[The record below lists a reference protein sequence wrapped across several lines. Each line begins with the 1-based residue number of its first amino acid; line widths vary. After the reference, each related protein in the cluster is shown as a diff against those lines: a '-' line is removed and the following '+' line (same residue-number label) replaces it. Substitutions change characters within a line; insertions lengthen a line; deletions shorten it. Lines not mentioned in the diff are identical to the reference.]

1 MAGPNFLRRQK
12 TLESLQIKRLHP
24 DAVLPVRAHST
35 DAGLDLHAVEQVGI
49 PVLGRNLV
57 GTGIAVQIPKGYVG
71 YITPRSG
78 LAHSNG
84 ITVLNS
90 PGTIDAGYT
99 GEIKVNL
106 VNHGQAPYVVTPGQR
121 VAQLVIHPITL
132 PEVEE
137 VDELPATARGA
148 NGHGSSGL

>member
-1 MAGPNFLRRQK
+1 M
-12 TLESLQIKRLHP
+12 ESLHIKKLHP
-24 DAVLPVRAHST
+24 DATLPVRAHST

-57 GTGIAVQIPKGYVG
+57 GTGIAVHLPKGYVG

-78 LAHSNG
+78 LAASYG

-99 GEIKVNL
+99 GELKVIL
-106 VNHGQAPYVVTPGQR
+106 VNHGQAPYLIQPGER
-121 VAQLVIHPITL
+121 IAQLTIHK
-132 PEVEE
+132 V
-137 VDELPATARGA
+137 ELPWVQEVNELPTSDRNT
-148 NGHGSSGL
+148 NGFGSTGQ

>member
-1 MAGPNFLRRQK
+1 M
-12 TLESLQIKRLHP
+12 ESLQIKRLHP

-35 DAGLDLHAVEQVGI
+35 DAGLDLHAAEDVGI

-57 GTGIAVQIPKGYVG
+57 GTGIAVHLPKGYVG

-78 LAHSNG
+78 LAASYG

-99 GEIKVNL
+99 GELKVIL
-106 VNHGQAPYVVTPGQR
+106 VNHGQAPYLIQPGER
-121 VAQLVIHPITL
+121 IAQLTIHK
-132 PEVEE
+132 V
-137 VDELPATARGA
+137 ELPLVQEVNELPTSDRNT
-148 NGHGSSGL
+148 NGFGSTGQ

>member
-1 MAGPNFLRRQK
+1 M
-12 TLESLQIKRLHP
+12 ESLQIKRLHP

-57 GTGIAVQIPKGYVG
+57 GTGIAVHLPKGYVG

-78 LAHSNG
+78 LAASYG

-99 GEIKVNL
+99 GELKVIL
-106 VNHGQAPYVVTPGQR
+106 VNHGQAPYLIQPGER
-121 VAQLVIHPITL
+121 IAQLTIHKI
-132 PEVEE
+132 
-137 VDELPATARGA
+137 ELPWVQEVNDLPTSERGT
-148 NGHGSSGL
+148 NGFGSTGK

>member
-1 MAGPNFLRRQK
+1 M
-12 TLESLQIKRLHP
+12 ESLQIKRLHP

-35 DAGLDLHAVEQVGI
+35 DAGLDLHAAEDVGI

-57 GTGIAVQIPKGYVG
+57 PTGIAVQIPKGYVG

-90 PGTIDAGYT
+90 PGTVDSGYT
-99 GEIKVNL
+99 GEIRVNL
-106 VNHGQAPYVVTPGQR
+106 INHGQAPYVITPGQR
-121 VAQLVIHPITL
+121 IAQLVLHPIAT
-132 PEVEE
+132 PRIEE
-137 VDELPATARGA
+137 VTELPDTARGN
-148 NGHGSSGL
+148 NGHGSTGK

>member
-1 MAGPNFLRRQK
+1 M
-12 TLESLQIKRLHP
+12 ESLQIKRLHP

-57 GTGIAVQIPKGYVG
+57 GTGIAVHLPKGYVG

-78 LAHSNG
+78 LAASYG

-99 GEIKVNL
+99 GELKVIL
-106 VNHGQAPYVVTPGQR
+106 VNHGQAPYLIQPGER
-121 VAQLVIHPITL
+121 IAQLTIHKI
-132 PEVEE
+132 
-137 VDELPATARGA
+137 ELPWVQEVNDLPTSERGT
-148 NGHGSSGL
+148 NGFGSTGQ

>member
-1 MAGPNFLRRQK
+1 M
-12 TLESLQIKRLHP
+12 ESLHIKKLHP
-24 DAVLPVRAHST
+24 DATLPVRAHST

-57 GTGIAVQIPKGYVG
+57 GTGIAVHLPKGYVG

-78 LAHSNG
+78 LAASYG

-99 GEIKVNL
+99 GELKVIL
-106 VNHGQAPYVVTPGQR
+106 VNHGQAPYLIQPGER
-121 VAQLVIHPITL
+121 IAQLTIHKI
-132 PEVEE
+132 
-137 VDELPATARGA
+137 ELPWVQEVNELPTSERNT
-148 NGHGSSGL
+148 NGFGSTGQ

>member
-1 MAGPNFLRRQK
+1 M
-12 TLESLQIKRLHP
+12 ESLQIKRLHP

-57 GTGIAVQIPKGYVG
+57 PTGIAVQIPKGYVG

-90 PGTIDAGYT
+90 PGTVDSGYT
-99 GEIKVNL
+99 GEIRVNL
-106 VNHGQAPYVVTPGQR
+106 INHGQAPYVITPGQR
-121 VAQLVIHPITL
+121 IAQLVLHPIAT
-132 PEVEE
+132 PRIEE
-137 VDELPATARGA
+137 VTELPDTARGN
-148 NGHGSSGL
+148 NGHGSTGK

>member
-1 MAGPNFLRRQK
+1 M
-12 TLESLQIKRLHP
+12 ESLQIKRLHP

-35 DAGLDLHAVEQVGI
+35 DAGLDLHAAEDVGI

-57 GTGIAVQIPKGYVG
+57 GTGIAVHLPKGYVG

-78 LAHSNG
+78 LAASYG

-99 GEIKVNL
+99 GELKVIL
-106 VNHGQAPYVVTPGQR
+106 VNHGQAPYLIQPGER
-121 VAQLVIHPITL
+121 IAQLTIHKI
-132 PEVEE
+132 
-137 VDELPATARGA
+137 ELPWVQEVNELPTSERGT
-148 NGHGSSGL
+148 NGFGSTGQ